1 MDTQL
6 RSLVNQINKNLQQLK
21 EEGINLEEEKKSS
34 YYNYKESKKTY
45 LKTTYD
51 RNVDLLKKL
60 AEKEESQN
68 LLAWTKDLST
78 NRTDKEK
85 ANLIL
90 NKIADL
96 LSGKEQRRETPLKK
110 TLTVNISTIP
120 FEIREEIKEDI
131 AEANRAFNAECY
143 RSTIILCGRILE
155 LALHSIYYNIT
166 YNDLLEK
173 APGMGLG
180 TLIAK
185 LREKSIEFDPGLS
198 QQIHLI
204 NAVRVSSVHKK
215 KEVFQP
221 TKEQTEAIMLF
232 TLDTINKIFAKIKE
246 RGRA

>member
-131 AEANRAFNAECY
+131 AEAN
-143 RSTIILCGRILE
+143 
-155 LALHSIYYNIT
+155 
-166 YNDLLEK
+166 
-173 APGMGLG
+173 
-180 TLIAK
+180 
-185 LREKSIEFDPGLS
+185 
-198 QQIHLI
+198 
-204 NAVRVSSVHKK
+204 
-215 KEVFQP
+215 
-221 TKEQTEAIMLF
+221 
-232 TLDTINKIFAKIKE
+232 
-246 RGRA
+246 